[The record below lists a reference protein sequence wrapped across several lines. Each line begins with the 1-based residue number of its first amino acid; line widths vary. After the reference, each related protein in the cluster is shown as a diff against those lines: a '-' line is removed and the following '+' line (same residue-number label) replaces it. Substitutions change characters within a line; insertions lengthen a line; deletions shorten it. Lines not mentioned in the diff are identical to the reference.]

1 MVLTSNLMSH
11 LLILNVQVLVYD
23 SVIVYAIV
31 TSGTQRTKDREQVTE
46 DMPTWEEKRTHTD
59 TNKHL

>member
-11 LLILNVQVLVYD
+11 LFILNVQVLVYD

-31 TSGTQRTKDREQVTE
+31 TSGTQRTKDREQVRE
-46 DMPTWEEKRTHTD
+46 DMST
-59 TNKHL
+59 